1 MKKIRRRY
9 PGGGE
14 QDWINEVYLWEKLDI
29 GLEYNVRTAV
39 VQVTVYY
46 SSYTK
51 APRLNVRCKVER

>member
-14 QDWINEVYLWEKLDI
+14 QDWLNEVYLWEKLDI

-39 VQVTVYY
+39 VQVTVYILL
-46 SSYTK
+46 TT
-51 APRLNVRCKVER
+51 RRQD

>member
-14 QDWINEVYLWEKLDI
+14 QDWLNEVYLWEKLDI

-39 VQVTVYY
+39 VQVT
-46 SSYTK
+46 SSYNK